1 MNIFNSS
8 GASYMPAVT
17 GERAYSVIAF
27 GDPPS
32 TEAKFNMIDESV
44 GSQASRLQVDATL
57 DGKLHVTG
65 TTTGTGAYA
74 AVFYDGPIQTPGDCK
89 TDKESSAMKKYLELK
104 TLKERVA
111 TIYFYNSASV
121 ADGNTF
127 KVSSKPSAKFS
138 GILNKMTVSLVE
150 ENGLVYIRVGLNM
163 LGSWESGEAQ

>member
-17 GERAYSVIAF
+17 GERAYSIIAF

-74 AVFYDGPIQTPGDCK
+74 AVFYDGPIQTSGDCK
-89 TDKESSAMKKYLELK
+89 ADESSAMKKYLELK

-121 ADGNTF
+121 EDGGS
-127 KVSSKPSAKFS
+127 VQSSSKPSAKFS

-150 ENGLVYIRVGLNM
+150 DNGLVYIRVGLNM